1 VGESLAHICVWDSQ
15 FYFYKKKTKACIN
28 GTVLM
33 TFWLGLIKILT
44 CTQHDMT
51 AASGQKS
58 SLGKICL
65 KSAGGNCIRNL
76 VGGGG
81 IRQFKFGTVLPLYVE
96 ITMHFRNR
104 KRGLGLW
111 CSTPLS
117 TIFQLYRGGKFYWW
131 RKPECLENPP
141 TCCKSL
147 TNFIT

>member
-1 VGESLAHICVWDSQ
+1 
-15 FYFYKKKTKACIN
+15 
-28 GTVLM
+28 M

-81 IRQFKFGTVLPLYVE
+81 GENKTVQ
-96 ITMHFRNR
+96 IWHCF
-104 KRGLGLW
+104 
-111 CSTPLS
+111 TPL
-117 TIFQLYRGGKFYWW
+117 
-131 RKPECLENPP
+131 C
-141 TCCKSL
+141 
-147 TNFIT
+147 